1 MNRPWYHGIKN
12 LWLQVGIL
20 LVADLV
26 FLFLFYFHPV
36 EYQDGLS
43 TLFFA
48 FILFGLNL
56 ILGVNKK
63 NPWWRA
69 FVINGFLLLLGVL
82 GAAGLST
89 KLHWNYWHKDYSIE
103 VNDSTF
109 ELEMD
114 MKEKAFTISF
124 YEKPYDV
131 WYYRGCF
138 METGYNEYSLFV
150 DTMYSVKKDLFH
162 FSFRNDTLINF
173 RPKPIKIERTSIEV
187 NSFFVDE

>member
-1 MNRPWYHGIKN
+1 MNFDEVFSTEPQSKAEVPY
-12 LWLQVGIL
+12 
-20 LVADLV
+20 ADLKKK
-26 FLFLFYFHPV
+26 FYIAF
-36 EYQDGLS
+36 GLIMAGAVIS
-43 TLFFA
+43 G
-48 FILFGLNL
+48 LFGPIGGLL
-56 ILGVNKK
+56 ILIGVWKS
-63 NPWWRA
+63 
-69 FVINGFLLLLGVL
+69 
-82 GAAGLST
+82 AGLSNE
-89 KLHWNYWHKDYSIE
+89 LHWNYWHKDYSIE

-114 MKEKAFTISF
+114 LREKEFTISF
-124 YEKPYDV
+124 YEKPYEV
-131 WYYRGCF
+131 GYYSGCF

>member
-36 EYQDGLS
+36 EYQDGLG

-48 FILFGLNL
+48 VILCGLNV
-56 ILGVNKK
+56 IIGMRKK
-63 NPWWRA
+63 SVWGRA
-69 FVINGFLLLLGVL
+69 FLINGFILLFGVWKS
-82 GAAGLST
+82 AGLSNE
-89 KLHWNYWHKDYSIE
+89 LYWNYCHKEYSIE
-103 VNDSTF
+103 VNGSTF
-109 ELEMD
+109 KLEMD
-114 MKEKAFTISF
+114 MKEKTFKIW
-124 YEKPYDV
+124 YHEKPYDV
-131 WYYRGCF
+131 GYYSGCF

-150 DTMYSVKKDLFH
+150 DTMYSVKKDVFN

-187 NSFFVDE
+187 NSLFVDD